1 MDVVIGTIGFI
12 AMVSVIG
19 AVDLMIARYQ
29 YRSELLD
36 F

>member
-1 MDVVIGTIGFI
+1 MDVIIGTIGFI
-12 AMVSVIG
+12 AMLSIIG

>member
-1 MDVVIGTIGFI
+1 MDAVIGTVGFL

-19 AVDLMIARYQ
+19 AIDIMIARYQ

>member
-1 MDVVIGTIGFI
+1 MDVVIGTVGFI

-19 AVDLMIARYQ
+19 AVDLIIARYQ
-29 YRSELLD
+29 YRSQLLD

>member
-1 MDVVIGTIGFI
+1 MDAVIGTIGFA

-19 AVDLMIARYQ
+19 AIDIVIARYQ

>member
-19 AVDLMIARYQ
+19 AIDIMIARYQ
-29 YRSELLD
+29 YRLELLD

>member
-1 MDVVIGTIGFI
+1 MDAVIGMIGFV

-19 AVDLMIARYQ
+19 AIDLMIARYQ
-29 YRSELLD
+29 YRAELLD

>member
-1 MDVVIGTIGFI
+1 MDAVFGTIGFV
-12 AMVSVIG
+12 AMVSVIS
-19 AVDLMIARYQ
+19 AIDIVIARYQ